1 MRNFF
6 LLIAV
11 LFPSFVSAQV
21 TATDEEAYT
30 VSLNYAKKYLNI
42 LSPNVTVVN
51 QPSFTRPLYEISIG
65 NGLTFIVS
73 SDKKSIPI
81 LAVVKNDGNTSMLGN
96 PNLPVGMQ
104 YFIEKYCGQ
113 ILYAMG
119 RGENFI
125 HPQWEELL
133 YDECCAGDYS
143 NRTIYG
149 PYLTT
154 AWGQNRPNDT
164 PWEAAFN
171 Y

>member
-1 MRNFF
+1 M
-6 LLIAV
+6 LIAV
-11 LFPSFVSAQV
+11 LFPSFASAQV

-30 VSLNYAKKYLNI
+30 VSVNYAKKYLNI

-104 YFIEKYCGQ
+104 YFIEK
-113 ILYAMG
+113 
-119 RGENFI
+119 
-125 HPQWEELL
+125 
-133 YDECCAGDYS
+133 
-143 NRTIYG
+143 
-149 PYLTT
+149 
-154 AWGQNRPNDT
+154 
-164 PWEAAFN
+164 
-171 Y
+171 